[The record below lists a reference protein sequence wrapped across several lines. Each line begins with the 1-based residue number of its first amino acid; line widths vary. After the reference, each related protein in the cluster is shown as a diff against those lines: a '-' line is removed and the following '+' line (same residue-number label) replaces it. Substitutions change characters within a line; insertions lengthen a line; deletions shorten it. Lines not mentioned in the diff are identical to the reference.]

1 MVRLLLVAPT
11 CDADDVG
18 EAWVAYQ
25 WASRLAEEHEVTL
38 LTYFKR
44 GRQPAGEQL
53 RGLRVIEWQ
62 EPPLI
67 GRAERL
73 NSMLKPAYIPF
84 YLRARRWIRRAQANG
99 ETFDIAHQV
108 TPVATRYPSP
118 AAGFSF
124 PLVVGPVGGG
134 LQDPPGFK
142 GEDTSPWF
150 VGLRSLDGFRLR
162 HDPILRRTYST
173 ASCVLGIAPY
183 VADNLR
189 AVPLRRFQVM
199 GDVGL
204 AEMPPKVESRPT
216 GLPLRLLFVGRLI
229 RTKGARDAIAALQ
242 HLQDLNLTL
251 DIVGDGFDRGA
262 CEDLVARLG
271 LGDRVRF
278 HGRLPHGEVMTRFQ
292 HADVFVFPSY
302 REPGGTV
309 VFEAM
314 GASIPLIVCTG
325 GGPGSVV
332 DDTCGIRLDA
342 ITPRQL
348 SEDIAEAI
356 RTLAGDPV
364 RRHAMGLAARER
376 LATVGLWDS
385 KIRAANALYE
395 ELISLDQG

>member
-84 YLRARRWIRRAQANG
+84 YLRTRRWIRRAQANR

-124 PLVVGPVGGG
+124 PLAAGPVGGR
-134 LQDPPGFK
+134 LPDPPGFK
-142 GEDTSPWF
+142 GEDTSPCV

-162 HDPILRRTYST
+162 HDPIL
-173 ASCVLGIAPY
+173 
-183 VADNLR
+183 
-189 AVPLRRFQVM
+189 
-199 GDVGL
+199 
-204 AEMPPKVESRPT
+204 
-216 GLPLRLLFVGRLI
+216 
-229 RTKGARDAIAALQ
+229 
-242 HLQDLNLTL
+242 
-251 DIVGDGFDRGA
+251 
-262 CEDLVARLG
+262 
-271 LGDRVRF
+271 
-278 HGRLPHGEVMTRFQ
+278 
-292 HADVFVFPSY
+292 
-302 REPGGTV
+302 
-309 VFEAM
+309 
-314 GASIPLIVCTG
+314 
-325 GGPGSVV
+325 
-332 DDTCGIRLDA
+332 
-342 ITPRQL
+342 
-348 SEDIAEAI
+348 
-356 RTLAGDPV
+356 
-364 RRHAMGLAARER
+364 
-376 LATVGLWDS
+376 
-385 KIRAANALYE
+385 
-395 ELISLDQG
+395 